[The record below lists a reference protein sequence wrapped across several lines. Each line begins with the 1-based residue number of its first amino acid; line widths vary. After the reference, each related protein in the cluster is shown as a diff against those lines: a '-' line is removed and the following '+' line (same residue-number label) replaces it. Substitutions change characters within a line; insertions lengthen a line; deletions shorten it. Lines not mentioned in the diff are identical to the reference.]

1 MYKILLV
8 DDEILVR
15 EAIRERMEWE
25 TLGYELVGDCEN
37 GKEAIKFLQQQPVD
51 VVLTDIYM
59 PYVDGLELSK
69 HIHEK
74 YPETSIII
82 FSGYNDFE
90 YARQAIRYNVSEYI
104 LKPVTAKELSVV
116 LQNTKEKLD
125 NKQKEKQQ
133 LHELAKSH
141 RTHKKNEE
149 VVVSKILSNLIKGS
163 IDVATARQELLE
175 MGVEI
180 KGKAYRVAILEMK
193 DRETPALEVR
203 DREVSTLEVRERE
216 EHASVVRDR
225 EVPPLDVRDREVPPL
240 DEEKRKRDRATLSY
254 AINNIASE
262 IMERNQLGIAF
273 RDADNLVNLLF
284 YSEKIQDFNQQVSEI
299 CQQIQQEVNQASQ
312 GINLTIAIGT
322 YTEVLEELHK
332 SYETATTALARRDP
346 EQENIIIDMEKVG
359 RGAKER
365 QALLAMEF
373 LHENY
378 GNSELALKDVCQHL
392 GISTSHFSGLFKEV
406 TGKTFLKYLNGIRME
421 KAKQLLQETDLRNYE
436 IAERVGF
443 SDPHYFS
450 IAFKKLTGKTPGR
463 YSREVQNKEEGTD
476 E

>member
-15 EAIRERMEWE
+15 EAIREKMEWKA
-25 TLGYELVGDCEN
+25 LGYELVGDCEN
-37 GKEAIKFLQQQPVD
+37 GKEAMRFLQQQSVD

-69 HIHEK
+69 HIHEE

-116 LQNTKEKLD
+116 LQKMKEKLD

-133 LHELAKSH
+133 ISELAKTH
-141 RTHKKNEE
+141 RTHMKSEE
-149 VVVSKILSNLIKGS
+149 YMVSKILQDLVKGS
-163 IDVATARQELLE
+163 MDIATGMQELLE
-175 MGVEI
+175 LGIEI
-180 KGKAYRVAILEMK
+180 KGKAYRVAILEAK
-193 DRETPALEVR
+193 E
-203 DREVSTLEVRERE
+203 REVTTI
-216 EHASVVRDR
+216 
-225 EVPPLDVRDREVPPL
+225 
-240 DEEKRKRDRATLSY
+240 DEEKEKRDRANLSY

-262 IMERNQLGIAF
+262 IMEKNKLGIAF

-284 YSEKIQDFNQQVSEI
+284 YSDKMEDFNQQVSKACGEI
-299 CQQIQQEVNQASQ
+299 QLEVNRASA
-312 GINLTIAIGT
+312 GVDVIIAIGT
-322 YTEVLEELHK
+322 YTEMPQELHK
-332 SYETATTALARRDP
+332 SYESAVSALSHREP
-346 EQENIIIDMEKVG
+346 EHESVIVDMEKVG
-359 RGAKER
+359 RSTKER
-365 QALLAMEF
+365 QALLAIEY

-378 GNSELALKDVCQHL
+378 GNSELALKDVCEHL
-392 GISTSHFSGLFKEV
+392 GMSISHFSGLFKDV

-421 KAKQLLQETDLRNYE
+421 KAKQLLQETDLKNYE
-436 IAERVGF
+436 IAEKVGF

-450 IAFKKLTGKTPGR
+450 IAFKKLTGLTPGR
-463 YSREVQNKEEGTD
+463 YSKEHGRKED
-476 E
+476 

>member
-1 MYKILLV
+1 MLPWPKPYACMNCRGLNPPSARCSMYKILLV

-15 EAIRERMEWE
+15 EAIREKMEWK

-37 GKEAIKFLQQQPVD
+37 GKEAMEFLQKQSVD

-69 HIHEK
+69 HIHEE

-116 LQNTKEKLD
+116 LQNMKEKLD

-133 LHELAKSH
+133 ISELAKTH
-141 RTHKKNEE
+141 RTHAKNEE
-149 VVVSKILSNLIKGS
+149 YIVSKILSDLVKGS
-163 IDVATARQELLE
+163 MDTATGMQELLE
-175 MGVEI
+175 LDIEI
-180 KGKAYRVAILEMK
+180 KGKAYRVAILEAK
-193 DRETPALEVR
+193 E
-203 DREVSTLEVRERE
+203 REVTTI
-216 EHASVVRDR
+216 
-225 EVPPLDVRDREVPPL
+225 
-240 DEEKRKRDRATLSY
+240 DEEKEKRDRANLSF

-262 IMERNQLGIAF
+262 IMERDKLGIAF

-284 YSEKIQDFNQQVSEI
+284 YSEKIEDFNRLVSKACE
-299 CQQIQQEVNQASQ
+299 QIQLEVNRASAGVDLTLVI
-312 GINLTIAIGT
+312 GI

-332 SYETATTALARRDP
+332 SYESALGALSHRGLGK
-346 EQENIIIDMEKVG
+346 ENLIIDMEKLG

-365 QALLAMEF
+365 QALLAIEY

-378 GNSELALKDVCQHL
+378 GNSELALKDVCEHL
-392 GISTSHFSGLFKEV
+392 GVSTSHFSGLFREV

-421 KAKQLLQETDLRNYE
+421 KAKQLLQETDLKNYE

-450 IAFKKLTGKTPGR
+450 IAFKKLTGLTPGR
-463 YSREVQNKEEGTD
+463 YSKEHGRKED
-476 E
+476 